1 MATVNVYL
9 NFNGNCNAAFNFYQQ
24 VFQAQPA
31 AAQLYDDIPASP
43 DHPPIPEDAKGKVM
57 HTSLKIGKDT
67 LLMGSDVVEGF
78 GHQYHQGNSTYIML
92 DTDSKAEAENLHQQL
107 SKNALQIEMGL
118 EETFFAEL
126 YASFQDQ
133 FGIWWMIHYQGNKMS
148 S

>member
-1 MATVNVYL
+1 MTTVNVYL
-9 NFNGNCNAAFNFYQQ
+9 NFNGNCKAAFNFYQQ

-31 AAQLYDDIPASP
+31 PVQLYDDIPASP
-43 DHPPIPEDAKGKVM
+43 DHPPLPEDAKGKVM

-107 SKNALQIEMGL
+107 SKNALQVEMGL

-126 YASFQDQ
+126 YSSFQDQ
-133 FGIWWMIHYQGNKMS
+133 FGIWWMVHYQGNKMGS
-148 S
+148 